1 MKTFASPSVRK
12 VAAIVAAVV
21 LCGMANASD
30 KPAVKSSE
38 PVVPK
43 SVFVNIPES
52 GKDPF
57 FPNSTRRLHTLARVV
72 STTNAP
78 QTSAVW
84 GQLVLKGISGTKAQP
99 LALINSSTIAEGE
112 VADIKWGLRQVVKV
126 RCLEIRDSSVL
137 VQLVGTSETR
147 ELKFREGI

>member
-30 KPAVKSSE
+30 KPAVKPIE

-43 SVFVNIPES
+43 SVFVNLPES

-57 FPNSTRRLHTLARVV
+57 FPNSTRRLNTLARVV

-78 QTSAVW
+78 QTSAAW

-99 LALINSSTIAEGE
+99 LALINSSTIAVGE
-112 VADIKWGLRQVVKV
+112 VADIKCALRKVVKV

>member
-1 MKTFASPSVRK
+1 M
-12 VAAIVAAVV
+12 
-21 LCGMANASD
+21 
-30 KPAVKSSE
+30 
-38 PVVPK
+38 
-43 SVFVNIPES
+43 
-52 GKDPF
+52 
-57 FPNSTRRLHTLARVV
+57 
-72 STTNAP
+72 
-78 QTSAVW
+78 
-84 GQLVLKGISGTKAQP
+84 LKGISGTKAQP